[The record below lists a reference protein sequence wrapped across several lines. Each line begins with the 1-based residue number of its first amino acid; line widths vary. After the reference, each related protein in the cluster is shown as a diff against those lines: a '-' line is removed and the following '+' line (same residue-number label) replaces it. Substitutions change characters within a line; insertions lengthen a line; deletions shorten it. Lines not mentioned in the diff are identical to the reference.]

1 MDHSN
6 PKLLN
11 MLIDQ
16 KYYFFIFFPPSTIQI
31 DRKSSVIIAFG
42 GNFGLEYFFTASN
55 DALTAV
61 RSDFYY
67 YYPNCGTVRWP
78 KCSYTQNNEEKTK
91 KQNRNPSCSVKNIK
105 ESSFDYLAVDRSS
118 LIAQKVTSKDL
129 KTRLLFVVVFSP
141 ESLKDQGRT

>member
-42 GNFGLEYFFTASN
+42 GELWFRVFF
-55 DALTAV
+55 
-61 RSDFYY
+61 Y
-67 YYPNCGTVRWP
+67 G
-78 KCSYTQNNEEKTK
+78 
-91 KQNRNPSCSVKNIK
+91 
-105 ESSFDYLAVDRSS
+105 
-118 LIAQKVTSKDL
+118 
-129 KTRLLFVVVFSP
+129 
-141 ESLKDQGRT
+141 